1 MTGTRQALLTGLG
14 AGAALLALA
23 GCELAP
29 KSSRQTGY
37 RGTGLAQVSN
47 THHKL
52 PDDSIPPEPY
62 PLGPDTGP
70 RAREQYA
77 NLQVLGDLSADEFN
91 RLMMSITSW
100 VAPQQGCTYCHDPE
114 NLASD
119 KPYTKRVARRMIQ
132 MTRAINGQWAS
143 HVKQTGVTCY
153 TCHRGENVPLQTWT
167 MAPAGGLGTVRG
179 NRHGQNSPDP
189 NVGYAALPFDPFNS
203 YLKGKTDEIRVASSH
218 VFPSGAPERGIKD
231 AEGSYGLMMHISSAL
246 GVNCTFCHNSQSF
259 RSWNESTPQRALAFY
274 GIRMVRD
281 INADYIGPLAA
292 IFPPARL
299 GPAGDARK
307 VNCATCHQGKNKPLG
322 GFNMLKDNPALGPRR
337 APPIAAAAPVPA
349 LAAPARGA
357 ATGR

>member
-1 MTGTRQALLTGLG
+1 MTGTRTSLVGGLA
-14 AGAALLALA
+14 AGAALLALS

-47 THHKL
+47 THLKL
-52 PDDSIPPEPY
+52 PDDTIPPEPY

-70 RAREQYA
+70 RAREQYT

-100 VAPQQGCTYCHDPE
+100 VAPEQGCNYCHDPE
-114 NLASD
+114 NMASD
-119 KPYTKRVARRMIQ
+119 APYTKKVARRMIQ
-132 MTRAINGQWAS
+132 MTRAVNGQWAS

-153 TCHRGENVPLQTWT
+153 TCHRGNNVPVQTWA
-167 MAPAGGLGTVRG
+167 MAPAGRKTVLG

-189 NVGYAALPFDPFNS
+189 NVGYASLPFDPFSS

-218 VFPSGAPERGIKD
+218 IFPPGTPERGIKD
-231 AEGSYGLMMHISSAL
+231 AEGSYGLMMHISTSL

-281 INADYIGPLAA
+281 INEEYIGPLAPL
-292 IFPPARL
+292 FPTNRL
-299 GPAGDARK
+299 GPGGDSLK

-322 GFNMLKDNPALGPRR
+322 GFNMLRDNPALGPRR
-337 APPIAAAAPVPA
+337 PLPVAAAPAPPGG
-349 LAAPARGA
+349 APAAGK
-357 ATGR
+357 